1 MHSGTYTSCTNRRT
15 QLASKTVEPT
25 ADDEFSRG
33 LGRKLET
40 LRINGRPQDVVLKS
54 ILIPN
59 QETPVLCSKVFYN
72 LKTKIMMSML
82 QMVLRMVTD
91 PHLYVICALTFT
103 QLRGIRGSV
112 KISRSLRLETLYL
125 KN

>member
-1 MHSGTYTSCTNRRT
+1 MHSSTYTSCTNRRT
-15 QLASKTVEPT
+15 QLASQTVEPT

-91 PHLYVICALTFT
+91 PHLDVICEHQVQNSNWL
-103 QLRGIRGSV
+103 
-112 KISRSLRLETLYL
+112 
-125 KN
+125 